1 MQFNMWSPE
10 VSSFA
15 RRCDQCS
22 TRVPALSV
30 VDTRVT
36 IDGSAKEKTERL
48 CLPLVPCTSS
58 YGGQYLRP
66 DTRYGRQSAP
76 SPGS

>member
-1 MQFNMWSPE
+1 MQHQSA
-10 VSSFA
+10 SFK
-15 RRCDQCS
+15 RGRHPCNHRWKQ
-22 TRVPALSV
+22 
-30 VDTRVT
+30 
-36 IDGSAKEKTERL
+36 KTERL

-76 SPGS
+76 SQDPRLLNIIYEWSLLCNNTSKE